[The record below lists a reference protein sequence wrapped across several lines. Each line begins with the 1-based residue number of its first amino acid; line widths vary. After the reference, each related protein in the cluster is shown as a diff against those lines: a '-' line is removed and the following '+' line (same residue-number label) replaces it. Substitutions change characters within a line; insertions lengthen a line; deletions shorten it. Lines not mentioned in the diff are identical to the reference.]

1 MHMNKKNT
9 LTPEQF
15 QQQLKSK
22 RDAGLTDWWLKKN
35 GLNPDAIV
43 DVCIEV
49 LNAQRV
55 AYAVLQRHKELLT
68 PKQLQLLKNF
78 NHRLNDKKKRRKF
91 KPSSAYPVLNLCTQI
106 NRQAH
111 RIELETRQK
120 IQALRK
126 H

>member
-1 MHMNKKNT
+1 MNKKHA

-15 QQQLKSK
+15 GQQLQST
-22 RDAGLTDWWLKKN
+22 RDTGLTDWWLKKN
-35 GLNPDAIV
+35 GLNPDAIA

-55 AYAVLQRHKELLT
+55 AYSVLQRHKELLT
-68 PKQLQLLKNF
+68 PKQLQILNNF
-78 NHRLNDKKKRRKF
+78 NHRLNDKKKRRKLR
-91 KPSSAYPVLNLCTQI
+91 PSSAYPVLNLCTKI

>member
-1 MHMNKKNT
+1 MNKKHA

-15 QQQLKSK
+15 QQQLQSK

-55 AYAVLQRHKELLT
+55 AHAVLLRHKDLLS
-68 PKQLQLLKNF
+68 PAQLQLLKNF
-78 NHRLNDKKKRRKF
+78 NHRLNDKKKRRKL
-91 KPSSAYPVLNLCTQI
+91 KPSSAYPVLNLCTKI

>member
-1 MHMNKKNT
+1 MNKKHA

-15 QQQLKSK
+15 QQQLQSK
-22 RDAGLTDWWLKKN
+22 RDSGLTDWWLKQN
-35 GLNPDAIV
+35 GLNPDAIA

-55 AYAVLQRHKELLT
+55 AHTVLYRHKDLLT

-78 NHRLNDKKKRRKF
+78 NHRLNDKKQRRKLR
-91 KPSSAYPVLNLCTQI
+91 PSSAYPVLNLCTKI